1 MTTTKPVKQN
11 NSDGGFAA
19 RLDHPMLNFQ
29 ILLGATGL
37 LLSLGIVMVASAS
50 SVFSYQQNNGNS
62 WALASRQLIFAI
74 IGVVLMI
81 AVSKMHVDAIR
92 RWAPLF
98 MVIVGILL
106 VVVLLVGTA
115 VHGQKNWIDFGG
127 PFRIQPSEFAKL
139 ALVMWG
145 ADMLDRK
152 YHLLEQR
159 NHLLMPVLPVSAAVL
174 GLVILQGDLGTAMV
188 MMPIMASLLYFV
200 GAPRKW
206 FLLMGGAGLAAIAAL
221 SIAAPYRIARF
232 TSWLDPYADAQGTG
246 FQVIHGQQA
255 LGSGGWLGLGL
266 GGSREKWGT
275 LPEAHTDFIYAV
287 IGEELGIFGTV
298 SVLVL
303 FTAIALVG
311 LQIARKTNEAFI
323 QIATLGI
330 VAWIVTQ
337 ALVNVGA
344 VLGILPIT
352 GVPLPLVSYGG
363 SSLIPTLL
371 AMGILMAF
379 AKHEANLQVQK
390 KVT

>member
-1 MTTTKPVKQN
+1 MV
-11 NSDGGFAA
+11 
-19 RLDHPMLNFQ
+19 HYQ
-29 ILLGATGL
+29 ILLGATGFL
-37 LLSLGIVMVASAS
+37 LALGIVMVASAS

-62 WALASRQLIFAI
+62 WALATRQLIFAA
-74 IGVVLMI
+74 IGVFLMM

-98 MVIVGILL
+98 MVIVG
-106 VVVLLVGTA
+106 VLLVAVLLIGTA

-139 ALVMWG
+139 AIIMWG
-145 ADMLDRK
+145 ADILDRK

-159 NHLLMPVLPVSAAVL
+159 NHLLIPVLPVCVTVL
-174 GLVILQGDLGTAMV
+174 LLVVLQGDLGTAMV

-206 FLLMGGAGLAAIAAL
+206 FLIMGAAGLAGIAAL
-221 SIAAPYRIARF
+221 SIAAPYRMARF

-255 LGSGGWLGLGL
+255 LGSGGWWGVGL

-287 IGEELGIFGTV
+287 LGEELGIIGTIL
-298 SVLVL
+298 VLVI
-303 FTAIALVG
+303 FTAIAIVG
-311 LQIARKTNEAFI
+311 LRIARNTNEAFI
-323 QIATLGI
+323 QIASLGI
-330 VAWIVTQ
+330 VAWIATQ
-337 ALVNVGA
+337 ALVNIGA

-379 AKHEANLQVQK
+379 AKHEAYMQEQR
-390 KVT
+390 

>member
-1 MTTTKPVKQN
+1 MTTTRPVKR
-11 NSDGGFAA
+11 NSPNGGLST
-19 RLDHPMLNFQ
+19 RLEHPMVHYQ
-29 ILLGATGL
+29 ILLGATGFL
-37 LLSLGIVMVASAS
+37 LALGIVMVASSS

-62 WALASRQLIFAI
+62 WALATRQLIFAA
-74 IGVVLMI
+74 IGVFLMM
-81 AVSKMHVDAIR
+81 AVSKMHVDSIR

-98 MVIVGILL
+98 MLVVGALL
-106 VVVLLVGTA
+106 VTVLLIGTS

-139 ALVMWG
+139 AIVMWG
-145 ADMLDRK
+145 ADILDRK

-159 NHLLMPVLPVSAAVL
+159 SHLLIPLVPVSLTVL
-174 GLVILQGDLGTAMV
+174 LLVVMQGDLGTAMV

-200 GAPRKW
+200 GAPRNW
-206 FLLMGGAGLAAIAAL
+206 FMIMGAAGLAGIAAL

-255 LGSGGWLGLGL
+255 LGSGGWWGVGL

-287 IGEELGIFGTV
+287 LGEELGIIGTI
-298 SVLVL
+298 LVL
-303 FTAIALVG
+303 LIFTAIAIVG
-311 LQIARKTNEAFI
+311 LRIARGTNEAFI
-323 QIATLGI
+323 QIASLGI

-344 VLGILPIT
+344 VLGILPIA

-363 SSLIPTLL
+363 SSLIPTLI

-379 AKHEANLQVQK
+379 AKHEAYMQEQR
-390 KVT
+390 

>member
-1 MTTTKPVKQN
+1 MTATRPVKGSN
-11 NSDGGFAA
+11 PDGGLSA
-19 RLDHPMLNFQ
+19 RLEHPMLHYQ
-29 ILLGATGL
+29 VLLGATGFL
-37 LLSLGIVMVASAS
+37 LALGIVMVASAS

-62 WALASRQLIFAI
+62 WALATRQLIFAA
-74 IGVVLMI
+74 IGVFLMM
-81 AVSKMHVDAIR
+81 AVSKMHVDSIR

-98 MVIVGILL
+98 MVVVGALL
-106 VVVLLVGTA
+106 IVVLLVGTA

-139 ALVMWG
+139 AIIMWG
-145 ADMLDRK
+145 ADILDRK

-159 NHLLMPVLPVSAAVL
+159 QHLLMPVFPVSVTVL
-174 GLVILQGDLGTAMV
+174 VLVVLQGDLGTAMV

-206 FLLMGGAGLAAIAAL
+206 FMVMGAAGLAAIAAL
-221 SIAAPYRIARF
+221 SIAAPYRMARF

-255 LGSGGWLGLGL
+255 LGSGGWWGVGL

-287 IGEELGIFGTV
+287 LGEELGILGTIT
-298 SVLVL
+298 VLL
-303 FTAIALVG
+303 IFTAIAIVG
-311 LQIARKTNEAFI
+311 LRIARNTNEAFI
-323 QIATLGI
+323 QIASLGI

-337 ALVNVGA
+337 ALVNIGA

-379 AKHEANLQVQK
+379 AKHEAYMQEQR
-390 KVT
+390 